1 MLRERDRAA
10 YLALHPYAYVN
21 TERSEDGRHV
31 QLHLASRARTDEVLC
46 PSCGRTF
53 CEEIPFRHPQ
63 TRVTGR
69 AAAWAG
75 SFLRLNLP
83 IATVQRIT
91 GIHWETTH
99 RIQKELMDGATDGRR
114 REPAGEGYRPKRL
127 AVDAFAIHKGHRYA
141 TCVMDLDTG
150 DVLWAG
156 RGRTKADFSLFFEE
170 MARLSV
176 FNQEFLIH
184 LIGTKCTT
192 PKRPCLPPPQEEAK
206 PI

>member
-75 SFLRLNLP
+75 SVFLQEAISKN
-83 IATVQRIT
+83 TK
-91 GIHWETTH
+91 
-99 RIQKELMDGATDGRR
+99 RIQ
-114 REPAGEGYRPKRL
+114 
-127 AVDAFAIHKGHRYA
+127 
-141 TCVMDLDTG
+141 
-150 DVLWAG
+150 
-156 RGRTKADFSLFFEE
+156 
-170 MARLSV
+170 
-176 FNQEFLIH
+176 H
-184 LIGTKCTT
+184 LITNLKLYTS
-192 PKRPCLPPPQEEAK
+192 PPF
-206 PI
+206 

>member
-99 RIQKELMDGATDGRR
+99 RIHVYSRI
-114 REPAGEGYRPKRL
+114 Y
-127 AVDAFAIHKGHRYA
+127 
-141 TCVMDLDTG
+141 
-150 DVLWAG
+150 
-156 RGRTKADFSLFFEE
+156 FSIVTNRNS
-170 MARLSV
+170 A
-176 FNQEFLIH
+176 
-184 LIGTKCTT
+184 
-192 PKRPCLPPPQEEAK
+192 
-206 PI
+206 

>member
-1 MLRERDRAA
+1 LEK
-10 YLALHPYAYVN
+10 
-21 TERSEDGRHV
+21 
-31 QLHLASRARTDEVLC
+31 VLN
-46 PSCGRTF
+46 
-53 CEEIPFRHPQ
+53 
-63 TRVTGR
+63 
-69 AAAWAG
+69 
-75 SFLRLNLP
+75 SFGIFADFLLQKHR
-83 IATVQRIT
+83 
-91 GIHWETTH
+91 IHWETTH